1 MTDFPSSK
9 YERGKIFAKTGLKVG
24 KNYASH
30 YLKTLTG
37 RASVKADV
45 DKKTAED
52 VFGEFTNLRGTAL
65 KIAQTFSID
74 QGFLPEEFTEVMTQ
88 AQYSVPPINRSL
100 VRSII
105 RRELGKYPEQIFDNF
120 NTEALAA
127 ASIGQVHKAR
137 LQNGQPVAIKI
148 QYPGV
153 RDTIS
158 SDIALAGS
166 IFKRLA
172 KNGDQFDD
180 YIAEIESTLMKETHY
195 IEEGKSI
202 NRFHER
208 FASNGIVTPKWIP
221 ELSTERVLT
230 MTFIEGDHL
239 KEFLK
244 SDPSQEERNHFGQ
257 LLWDF
262 FHQQIRDRSEIHAD
276 THPGNFIFTPD
287 KKLGVVDYGCVKSFP
302 EEFFINY
309 LKLLPVHLQRDEKEI
324 IRLYK
329 KLDVLKTDP
338 EDSKSEKTIYEFC
351 KNYGYTFALPYIED
365 EFNFGDSE
373 YKRIMAGY
381 TKNAPITNGP
391 RGSKHFIFTT
401 RVHLGLYHFLMKLK
415 AVVNTKQ
422 SREVVE
428 EVINEFH
435 KEEKEVH
442 S

>member
-24 KNYASH
+24 KNYAAH
-30 YLKTLTG
+30 YLKNLTG
-37 RASVKADV
+37 RKSEKADV

-52 VFGEFTNLRGTAL
+52 LFGDFTNLRGTAL

-74 QGFLPEEFTEVMTQ
+74 QGFLPEEFSEVMTQ
-88 AQYSVPPINRSL
+88 AQYKVPPINRSL

-105 RRELGKYPEQIFDNF
+105 RRELGKYPEQIFDEF
-120 NTEALAA
+120 NSEALAA
-127 ASIGQVHKAR
+127 ASIGQVHKGR
-137 LQNGQPVAIKI
+137 LKDGRAVAIKV

-166 IFKRLA
+166 LFKRLA
-172 KNGDQFDD
+172 SNGDQFDD
-180 YIAEIESTLMKETHY
+180 YIAEIESTLLKETDY

-202 NRFHER
+202 NRFHKR
-208 FASNGIVTPKWIP
+208 FANNGIITPEWIP

-230 MTFIEGDHL
+230 MTFIEGVHL
-239 KEFLK
+239 KEFLETE
-244 SDPSQEERNHFGQ
+244 PPQEARNHFGQ

-262 FHQQIRDRSEIHAD
+262 FHQQIKDRKEIHAD

-287 KKLGVVDYGCVKSFP
+287 DKLGVVDYGCVKSFP
-302 EEFFINY
+302 KEFFINY
-309 LKLLPVHLQRDEKEI
+309 LKLLPVHLKRDEEEI

-329 KLDVLKTDP
+329 ELDVLKTNP
-338 EDSKSEKTIYEFC
+338 ENDKSEKAIYEFC

-365 EFNFGDSE
+365 EFNFGDEE

-381 TKNAPITNGP
+381 TKNAPVMNGP

-415 AVVNTKQ
+415 AVVQTKN

-428 EVINEFH
+428 QIISEY
-435 KEEKEVH
+435 
-442 S
+442 STD

>member
-37 RASVKADV
+37 RKSEKAAV

-65 KIAQTFSID
+65 KMAQTFSID
-74 QGFLPEEFTEVMTQ
+74 QGYLPEEFTEIMTQ
-88 AQYSVPPINRSL
+88 AQYKVPPINRSL

-105 RRELGKYPEQIFDNF
+105 RRELGKYPEQIFKEF
-120 NTEALAA
+120 NSEALAA

-137 LQNGQPVAIKI
+137 LKDGRPVAVKI

-158 SDIALAGS
+158 SDISLAGS
-166 IFKRLA
+166 IFKRLTS
-172 KNGDQFDD
+172 NGTDLDE
-180 YIAEIESTLMKETHY
+180 YIEEIESTLLKETDY
-195 IEEGKSI
+195 IQEGNSI
-202 NRFHER
+202 TRFHER
-208 FASNGIVTPKWIP
+208 FSSNGIVTPEWIP
-221 ELSTERVLT
+221 ELSTEKVLT
-230 MTFIEGDHL
+230 MTFIEGIHL
-239 KEFLK
+239 KEFLECN
-244 SDPSQEERNHFGQ
+244 PQQEERNHFGQ

-262 FHQQIRDRSEIHAD
+262 FHKQIRDRKEIHAD

-287 KKLGVVDYGCVKSFP
+287 NKLGVVDYGCVKSFP

-309 LKLLPVHLQRDEKEI
+309 LKLLPVHLKMDEEEI

-329 KLDVLKTDP
+329 ELDVLKTDP
-338 EDSKSEKTIYEFC
+338 ENSKSERAIFEFC

-365 EFNFGDSE
+365 QFNFGDEE

-401 RVHLGLYHFLMKLK
+401 RVHLGLYHLLMKLK
-415 AVVNTKQ
+415 AVVQTKE
-422 SREVVE
+422 SRGIVE
-428 EVINEFH
+428 EVIHDFH
-435 KEEKEVH
+435 H
-442 S
+442 Q

>member
-37 RASVKADV
+37 RKSEKANV

-74 QGFLPEEFTEVMTQ
+74 QGYLPEEFSEVMTQ
-88 AQYSVPPINRSL
+88 AQYKVPPVNRSL

-105 RRELGKYPEQIFDNF
+105 RRELGKYPEQIFDEF
-120 NTEALAA
+120 NTVALAA

-137 LQNGQPVAIKI
+137 LKDGRTVAVKI

-166 IFKRLA
+166 IFKRLTS
-172 KNGDQFDD
+172 NSSELDD
-180 YIAEIESTLMKETHY
+180 YIGEIESTLLKETDYH
-195 IEEGKSI
+195 EEGQSI
-202 NRFHER
+202 TRFHKR
-208 FASNGIVTPKWIP
+208 FSSNGIVTPEWIP

-230 MTFIEGDHL
+230 MTFIEGVHL
-239 KEFLK
+239 KEFLE
-244 SDPSQEERNHFGQ
+244 SNPTQDDRNHYGQ

-262 FHQQIRDRSEIHAD
+262 FHQQIKERKEIHAD
-276 THPGNFIFTPD
+276 THPGNFIFTQD
-287 KKLGVVDYGCVKSFP
+287 DKLGVVDYGCVKSFP
-302 EEFFINY
+302 EDFFINY
-309 LKLLPVHLQRDEKEI
+309 LKLLPVHLKRDEEEI

-329 KLDVLKTDP
+329 ELDVLKSDP
-338 EDSKSEKTIYEFC
+338 ESSKLEKAIYEFC

-365 EFNFGDSE
+365 EFNFGDEE

-415 AVVNTKQ
+415 AVVETIQ
-422 SREVVE
+422 SREIVE
-428 EVINEFH
+428 EVLHDFH
-435 KEEKEVH
+435 KN
-442 S
+442 

>member
-137 LQNGQPVAIKI
+137 LKDGRSIAIKI

-180 YIAEIESTLMKETHY
+180 YIAEIESTLMKETDY

-208 FASNGIVTPKWIP
+208 FASNGIVTPEWIP

-230 MTFIEGDHL
+230 MSFIEGRHL
-239 KEFLK
+239 KEFLET
-244 SDPSQEERNHFGQ
+244 DPSQDERNHYGQ

-262 FHQQIRDRSEIHAD
+262 FHQQIKDRSEIHAD

-365 EFNFGDSE
+365 EFNFGDTE

-428 EVINEFH
+428 EVISEFH
-435 KEEKEVH
+435 KEQKEAL

>member
-37 RASVKADV
+37 RKSEKADV

-52 VFGEFTNLRGTAL
+52 IFGQFTNLRGTAL

-74 QGFLPEEFTEVMTQ
+74 QGYLPEEFTEVMTQ
-88 AQYSVPPINRSL
+88 AQYKVPPINRSL

-105 RRELGKYPEQIFDNF
+105 RRELGKYPEQIFIEF
-120 NTEALAA
+120 NSEAFAA
-127 ASIGQVHKAR
+127 ASIGQVHKAKLKDGR
-137 LQNGQPVAIKI
+137 PVAVKI

-158 SDIALAGS
+158 SDISLAGS
-166 IFKRLA
+166 IFKRLTS
-172 KNGDQFDD
+172 NGTDLDD
-180 YIAEIESTLMKETHY
+180 YIEEIESTLIKETDY
-195 IEEGKSI
+195 REEGNSI
-202 NRFHER
+202 TRFHER
-208 FASNGIVTPKWIP
+208 FSSNGIVTPEWIP
-221 ELSTERVLT
+221 ELSTEKVLT
-230 MTFIEGDHL
+230 MAFIEGIHL
-239 KEFLK
+239 KEFLE
-244 SDPSQEERNHFGQ
+244 SNPAQEERNHFGQ

-262 FHQQIRDRSEIHAD
+262 FHKQIKDRKEIHAD
-276 THPGNFIFTPD
+276 THPGNFIFTPNN
-287 KKLGVVDYGCVKSFP
+287 KLGVVDYGCVKSFP

-309 LKLLPVHLQRDEKEI
+309 LKLLPVHLKRDEEEI

-329 KLDVLKTDP
+329 ELDVLKTDP
-338 EDSKSEKTIYEFC
+338 ENNKSERAIFEFC
-351 KNYGYTFALPYIED
+351 KNYGYTFALPYMED
-365 EFNFGDSE
+365 EFNFGDEE

-401 RVHLGLYHFLMKLK
+401 RVHLGLYHLLMKLK
-415 AVVNTKQ
+415 AVVQTKT
-422 SREVVE
+422 SREIVE
-428 EVINEFH
+428 EVIHDFYTNA
-435 KEEKEVH
+435 
-442 S
+442 

>member
-1 MTDFPSSK
+1 MADFPSSK

-37 RASVKADV
+37 RKSEKADV
-45 DKKTAED
+45 DKKTAEA
-52 VFGEFTNLRGTAL
+52 VFGEFTNLRGIAL

-88 AQYSVPPINRSL
+88 AQYKVPPINRSL

-105 RRELGKYPEQIFDNF
+105 RRELGKYPEQIFKEF
-120 NTEALAA
+120 NSEALAA

-137 LQNGQPVAIKI
+137 LKDGRSIAIKI

-172 KNGDQFDD
+172 KNGDQFND
-180 YIAEIESTLMKETHY
+180 YISEIESTLMKETDY

-208 FASNGIVTPKWIP
+208 FASNGIVTPEWIP

-230 MTFIEGDHL
+230 MSFIEGCHL
-239 KEFLK
+239 KEFLET
-244 SDPSQEERNHFGQ
+244 DPPQEERNHFGQ

-262 FHQQIRDRSEIHAD
+262 FHKQIRDRSEIHAD

-309 LKLLPVHLQRDEKEI
+309 LKLLPVHLKRDEEEI
-324 IRLYK
+324 IRLYQE
-329 KLDVLKTDP
+329 LDVLKADP
-338 EDSKSEKTIYEFC
+338 ENNKSEKAIYEFC

-373 YKRIMAGY
+373 YKRILAGY

-422 SREVVE
+422 SREVVD
-428 EVINEFH
+428 EVISEFH
-435 KEEKEVH
+435 SEQKEAY

>member
-1 MTDFPSSK
+1 MSDFPSTK

-37 RASVKADV
+37 QKSEKADV

-52 VFGEFTNLRGTAL
+52 VFGEFTNLRGSAL

-74 QGFLPEEFTEVMTQ
+74 QGFLPEEFSEVMTQ
-88 AQYSVPPINRSL
+88 AQYKVPPINRSL

-105 RRELGKYPEQIFDNF
+105 RRELGKYPEQLFDEF
-120 NTEALAA
+120 NSEAIAA

-137 LQNGQPVAIKI
+137 LKDGRPVAIKI

-158 SDIALAGS
+158 SDIALAGTL
-166 IFKRLA
+166 FKRFTS
-172 KNGDQFDD
+172 NGTKFDD
-180 YIAEIESTLMKETHY
+180 YIDEIKSTLLKETDY
-195 IEEGKSI
+195 VEEGKSI

-208 FASNGIVTPKWIP
+208 FSSNGIVTPEWIP
-221 ELSTERVLT
+221 ELSTGKVLT
-230 MTFIEGDHL
+230 MTFIDGIHL
-239 KEFLK
+239 KEFLD
-244 SDPSQEERNHFGQ
+244 SNPAQDERDHFGQ

-262 FHQQIRDRSEIHAD
+262 FHKQIQDRKEIHAD
-276 THPGNFIFTPD
+276 THPGNFLFTD
-287 KKLGVVDYGCVKSFP
+287 DGKLGVIDYGCVKTFP

-309 LKLLPVHLQRDEKEI
+309 LKLLPVHLQRDEAEI

-329 KLDVLKTDP
+329 ELDVLRKDP
-338 EDSKSEKTIYEFC
+338 ESSKSEKAIYEFC

-365 EFNFGDSE
+365 TFDFGDEE
-373 YKRIMAGY
+373 YKKIMAGY

-401 RVHLGLYHFLMKLK
+401 RVHLGLYHLLMKLK
-415 AVVNTKQ
+415 AEVKTNQ
-422 SREVVE
+422 SRKIVE
-428 EVINEFH
+428 EVISDFH
-435 KEEKEVH
+435 TG

>member
-37 RASVKADV
+37 RKSEKGDV

-74 QGFLPEEFTEVMTQ
+74 QGFLPEEFSEVMTQ
-88 AQYSVPPINRSL
+88 AQYKVPPINRSL

-105 RRELGKYPEQIFDNF
+105 RRELGKYPEQIFDKF
-120 NTEALAA
+120 NSEALAA

-137 LQNGQPVAIKI
+137 LKNGRPVAIKI

-158 SDIALAGS
+158 SDIALVGS
-166 IFKRLA
+166 LFKRLSSSGA
-172 KNGDQFDD
+172 QFDD
-180 YIAEIESTLMKETHY
+180 YIAEIESTLLKETDY

-202 NRFHER
+202 NRFHKR
-208 FASNGIVTPKWIP
+208 FSNNGIITPEWIP
-221 ELSTERVLT
+221 ELSTQRVLT
-230 MTFIEGDHL
+230 MTFIEGVHM
-239 KEFLK
+239 KEFLEYN
-244 SDPSQEERNHFGQ
+244 PPQEERNHFGQ

-262 FHQQIRDRSEIHAD
+262 FHQQIKDRKEIHAD
-276 THPGNFIFTPD
+276 THPGNFIFTPE

-309 LKLLPVHLQRDEKEI
+309 LKLLPVHLQRDEEEI

-329 KLDVLKTDP
+329 ELDVLKTDP
-338 EDSKSEKTIYEFC
+338 ENNKSEKAIYEFC

-365 EFNFGDSE
+365 EFNFGDEE

-415 AVVNTKQ
+415 AIVNTKQ

-428 EVINEFH
+428 KVISEFH
-435 KEEKEVH
+435 KEQKEAH
-442 S
+442 